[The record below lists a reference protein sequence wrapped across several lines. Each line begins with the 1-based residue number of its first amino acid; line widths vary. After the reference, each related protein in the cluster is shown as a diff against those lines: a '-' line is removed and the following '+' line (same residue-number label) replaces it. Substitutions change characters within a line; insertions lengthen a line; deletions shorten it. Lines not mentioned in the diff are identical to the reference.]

1 MKLFVLLLRLFILTG
16 VAMATIF
23 ALNWSGPL
31 TLDNASKV
39 GQRSIEKVVQ
49 YSHEVYDWA
58 SPHLQPIREQWK
70 HLSRFVA
77 KNGREWVIIAWDKTV
92 HYAQI
97 AQQQALVIWPVVR
110 DRTVEV
116 LSLTGDTAA
125 HYWRIVCREAPVYYE
140 ALVDKISQL
149 YQGTSSGNRS

>member
-1 MKLFVLLLRLFILTG
+1 MFLLRLFILAG
-16 VAMATIF
+16 IGMASIF
-23 ALNWSGPL
+23 LLNWEGPL
-31 TLDNASKV
+31 TLDNANKV
-39 GQRSIEKVVQ
+39 ALRSIDKVVQ

-77 KNGREWVIIAWDKTV
+77 KNGRELVIIAWDKTV

-110 DRTVEV
+110 DRTVQI
-116 LSLTGDTAA
+116 LSLTGDAAA
-125 HYWRIVCREAPVYYE
+125 HYWRIMCREAPMYYE
-140 ALVDKISQL
+140 ALVDKINQL
-149 YQGTSSGNRS
+149 YHGTQAGNRS